1 MEFNKSLGK
10 SVVFMV
16 VLPCIDVGF
25 HGSKKDFES
34 LSKTRAKSFSVQ
46 GDCILSCKLTFFVH
60 LPDIFCQAEVILGI
74 NYFASCFF
82 SSASQY
88 WRHASMFAEM
98 FSSF

>member
-1 MEFNKSLGK
+1 MEFNKSLGE

-46 GDCILSCKLTFFVH
+46 GDCVLSCNLTFFVH
-60 LPDIFCQAEVILGI
+60 LPDIFCQADVISGI
-74 NYFASCFF
+74 DHPKSIAILLEKTTEKSHGV
-82 SSASQY
+82 S
-88 WRHASMFAEM
+88 
-98 FSSF
+98 